1 MTGIE
6 PTCAFFLSFFLLF
19 PRVAHSLET
28 APCFLFPPSSL
39 CLPLSPHLSLAG
51 KFYFVADAVR
61 AETGHACATSSVR
74 AQRSAGAAPQE
85 WALRIWD
92 WQNLDCIQRHKGAG
106 DEEEGGES
114 FSCCSKELFLQIAS
128 VLLSGMHRFVYFV
141 LY

>member
-1 MTGIE
+1 MRAEACEDGVRGFVCDGYRTKNV
-6 PTCAFFLSFFLLF
+6 CASSFFFLFF
-19 PRVAHSLET
+19 PRVALFPWKARVFS
-28 APCFLFPPSSL
+28 FPPSSL
-39 CLPLSPHLSLAG
+39 CLPTPPITG

-106 DEEEGGES
+106 DEEEGGEP
-114 FSCCSKELFLQIAS
+114 FSC
-128 VLLSGMHRFVYFV
+128 
-141 LY
+141 